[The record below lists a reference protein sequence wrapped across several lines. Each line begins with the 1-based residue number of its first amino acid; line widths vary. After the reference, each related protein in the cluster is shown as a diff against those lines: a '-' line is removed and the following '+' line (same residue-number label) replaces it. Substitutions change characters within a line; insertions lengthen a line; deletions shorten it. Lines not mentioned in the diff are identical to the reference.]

1 MVIKFIRL
9 GDHCDVRQPW
19 YKRQKKQNLGKL
31 WDGVTAYIYRLWVSI
46 SYHELREINTHH
58 IIHSLAS
65 FLYES
70 FLLAML
76 SYRIVGS
83 MHHVRI
89 LQVMFRDGLWAYTL
103 VSCKKSIGMSSQRKV
118 NDRLDSDH
126 LR

>member
-1 MVIKFIRL
+1 MDR
-9 GDHCDVRQPW
+9 
-19 YKRQKKQNLGKL
+19 
-31 WDGVTAYIYRLWVSI
+31 
-46 SYHELREINTHH
+46 
-58 IIHSLAS
+58 SLAS
-65 FLYES
+65 FLYET

-103 VSCKKSIGMSSQRKV
+103 VSCKESIEMSSERKV
-118 NDRLDSDH
+118 NDRLVSDH